1 MQLIVTKSN
10 TLNALSWVKQGWRLF
25 TLQPGPFMAMSA
37 IIIAFSLL
45 ANLNAILGVIVVFM
59 MPFLSAGFYQ
69 CASRADQG
77 ETITA
82 ADIFYYFSHIASH
95 RVFMRLAFISIV
107 LSIPSSQLALEIQ
120 ENLIAGE
127 MFDVTHAILL
137 VVLLWLN
144 FMLLGFTIPAA
155 WIAPETS
162 ILTLVKQSFHACWIN
177 AIPLTLYGLVLFV
190 LALISMPIILIG
202 WLIMYAVS
210 TLSFYQMF
218 LSIYQPVKTQGED
231 APEARDV
238 DSNSTELSSQSEETE
253 GVKSDSVHDEQN
265 EKDNEAVSKNNTPD
279 N

>member
-1 MQLIVTKSN
+1 MQLVVTKSN
-10 TLNALSWVKQGWRLF
+10 TLNALSWIKQGWRLF

-37 IIIAFSLL
+37 IIIAFTFL
-45 ANLNAILGVIVVFM
+45 ANINAIFGVIVVFM

-77 ETITA
+77 ESITA
-82 ADIFYYFSHIASH
+82 SDIFYYFSHLATH
-95 RVFMRLAFISIV
+95 RVFIRLAFISIV
-107 LSIPSSQLALEIQ
+107 LSIPSSQLALNIQ
-120 ENLIAGE
+120 EALLAGE
-127 MFDVTHAILL
+127 MFDVTSAILL

-162 ILTLVKQSFHACWIN
+162 VLILIKQSFHACWVN
-177 AIPLTLYGLVLFV
+177 AIPLSLYGLVLFV
-190 LALISMPIILIG
+190 LALISSPIILVG

-218 LSIYQPVKTQGED
+218 LSIYQPVQTVGTEVSEAQDIQSETESSEDTKNDGED
-231 APEARDV
+231 EKD
-238 DSNSTELSSQSEETE
+238 
-253 GVKSDSVHDEQN
+253 
-265 EKDNEAVSKNNTPD
+265 KDNETVSKNNTPD